1 MKRLFQRRFL
11 PALLCLA
18 LALSLSACGGKDGTT
33 TEDVDAGTLGA
44 LSGSKAG
51 SSNVSV
57 PEADYRP
64 TVERGAESLAWLQDG
79 FTFSDRITGAVA
91 YLGQREQGD
100 SSSLTDWLRENNS
113 ALISEMPFLLDIPA
127 ERVLGAGYGDLYC
140 IVPRDENTSLAV
152 NHITWESYGNGIHSE
167 ADEVLYR
174 EECAQPVLVFVD
186 ADEPDIEIILVTN
199 EGVSLDWIPQI
210 DEYGYPIVPIWD
222 DGEAMLMD
230 FAVFGYTN
238 GFDYSDQWDFEN
250 RDPDDSGWEPAG
262 DDWWLP
268 PTDAGL
274 EDTTWVCDRWMME
287 FVADDSEPGYAGW
300 VYIYFQPEDYQEYE
314 LIRAGVWRMEDDC
327 LRLHLHVP
335 VEDSLDAAFPI
346 LVSPSGEEM
355 YFQRARTGEGV
366 PFLSD
371 GQDSI
376 GLTLSYG

>member
-1 MKRLFQRRFL
+1 M
-11 PALLCLA
+11 
-18 LALSLSACGGKDGTT
+18 
-33 TEDVDAGTLGA
+33 
-44 LSGSKAG
+44 
-51 SSNVSV
+51 
-57 PEADYRP
+57 
-64 TVERGAESLAWLQDG
+64 
-79 FTFSDRITGAVA
+79 
-91 YLGQREQGD
+91 
-100 SSSLTDWLRENNS
+100 
-113 ALISEMPFLLDIPA
+113 
-127 ERVLGAGYGDLYC
+127 
-140 IVPRDENTSLAV
+140 
-152 NHITWESYGNGIHSE
+152 
-167 ADEVLYR
+167 
-174 EECAQPVLVFVD
+174 
-186 ADEPDIEIILVTN
+186 TN

>member
-186 ADEPDIEIILVTN
+186 PGEPDIEISLVTN
-199 EGVSLDWIPQI
+199 EGAALTWTPQI
-210 DEYGYPIVPIWD
+210 DENEIPIVPIGD
-222 DGEAMLMD
+222 DGEALLMD
-230 FAVFGYTN
+230 FAIFGYTT
-238 GFDYSDQWDFEN
+238 GLDYGGDWDGG
-250 RDPDDSGWEPAG
+250 DWDGGEPMG
-262 DDWWLP
+262 DCWWLP
-268 PTDAGL
+268 PTNEGL
-274 EDTTWVCDRWMME
+274 QNTHWVCGAWAIE
-287 FVADDSEPGYAGW
+287 FLADDSEPGYAGSAY
-300 VYIYFQPEDYQEYE
+300 VYFQPQEYQEYE
-314 LIRAGVWRMEDDC
+314 LVRAGVWRMEDDC
-327 LRLHLHVP
+327 VRLKLTAP
-335 VEDSLDAAFPI
+335 VIDGDVDAAFPI
-346 LVSPSGEEM
+346 LIAPSGEEM
-355 YFQRARTGEGV
+355 HFQRARTGEGL
-366 PFLSD
+366 PFLPD
-371 GQDSI
+371 GLDSI
-376 GLTLSYG
+376 DLTLRYDI